1 MKRIVVRICAGL
13 AAISRRHQLSRVVA
27 TAVAIVREPLM
38 KAFSVASGSAD
49 IFVNE
54 AERAVEAV
62 FHGFGRR
69 TKQTER
75 YPFRICIKASNGATE
90 RQSLITT
97 KTQPLRDH
105 GSPQGQDRCT
115 VDINGST
122 SAHWVQPD
130 FKRLGAINPAMD
142 LHTAPLW
149 KYSLLFDQL
158 NLAHRAEVQR
168 SYVQNRIPEDTS
180 HRARHHSRIVAYEVR
195 RQNYF

>member
-130 FKRLGAINPAMD
+130 FITHHGLLLGKSGKSDGGDMNGGPVAID
-142 LHTAPLW
+142 SGLI
-149 KYSLLFDQL
+149 
-158 NLAHRAEVQR
+158 AE
-168 SYVQNRIPEDTS
+168 QNRKS
-180 HRARHHSRIVAYEVR
+180 HVR
-195 RQNYF
+195 RRAKS